1 MSTQSVTTSSSRI
14 LKRKG
19 SSFSDAGTESQASS
33 SPVSDRGER
42 PLKKSK
48 STATV
53 IDDEDGSVQGG
64 STVLKYN
71 NKTIP
76 DVIEIP
82 PVTPGTIKICSWNV
96 AGYRACQNK
105 GFKRYV
111 EAEVPDILLL
121 TETKMNDVPVDP
133 FIDNL
138 YPHRYWNI
146 AKQKGYGESRRRI
159 PHFGL
164 PPAGTAIFSKIKPLN
179 VSYVLPD
186 IATPDLVKGRL
197 VILEF
202 ETLYLVGTYVVN
214 AGQNLKTMNSKVE
227 WQRAFT
233 AHIRHLDS
241 QKPVIWAG
249 DLNVAPTAKDLSRPK
264 TNWNKSAG
272 YTAIETEAF
281 AEILNPKPSEAEDGE
296 EADDTPT
303 PGKFIDVWRKMNPEE
318 QDFTYYSMMRK
329 CREKGIGWRL
339 DMFVVSERIY
349 SRIKTCEIR
358 GEIYGGSDHVPIVA
372 EVEAPL

>member
-1 MSTQSVTTSSSRI
+1 M
-14 LKRKG
+14 
-19 SSFSDAGTESQASS
+19 
-33 SPVSDRGER
+33 
-42 PLKKSK
+42 
-48 STATV
+48 
-53 IDDEDGSVQGG
+53 
-64 STVLKYN
+64 
-71 NKTIP
+71 TIP
-76 DVIEIP
+76 EVIEVP
-82 PVTPGTIKICSWNV
+82 PATPGTVKICSWNV
-96 AGYRACQNK
+96 AGFRACQKK

-121 TETKMNDVPVDP
+121 TETKMNDIPVDP

-146 AKQKGYGESRRRI
+146 ATKKGY
-159 PHFGL
+159 
-164 PPAGTAIFSKIKPLN
+164 AGTAIFSKIKPIN
-179 VSYVLPD
+179 VTYVLPD

-202 ETLYLVGTYVVN
+202 ETLYVIATYVVN
-214 AGQNLKTMNSKVE
+214 AGQKLKTMDSKIE

-249 DLNVAPTAKDLSRPK
+249 DLNVAPTAKDLKNHK

-281 AEILNPKPSEAEDGE
+281 AEILNPKLPEAEE
-296 EADDTPT
+296 EEEDSDAPT
-303 PGKFIDVWRKMNPEE
+303 PGKFIDVWRKMNPDE
-318 QDFTYYSMMRK
+318 QDFTYYSFMRK

-349 SRIKTCEIR
+349 PRIKTCEIR
-358 GEIYGGSDHVPIVA
+358 SEIYGGSDHVPIVA
-372 EVEAPL
+372 EIEAPL